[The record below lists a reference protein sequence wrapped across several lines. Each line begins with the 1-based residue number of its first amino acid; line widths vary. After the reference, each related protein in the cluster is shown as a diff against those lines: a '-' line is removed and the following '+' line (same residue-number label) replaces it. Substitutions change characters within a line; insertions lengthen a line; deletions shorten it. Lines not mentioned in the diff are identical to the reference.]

1 MEQFA
6 TRVEQ
11 LATHVEL
18 ETALRHKPSWVVE
31 AQTYITGQCVLKLD
45 NWIPRGT
52 RGRAGL
58 QAEITVLSKKGGG
71 DKTHRNHPGSP
82 SGRDTHEIDP

>member
-1 MEQFA
+1 MEQLA

-58 QAEITVLSKKGGG
+58 QAEIRVLGK
-71 DKTHRNHPGSP
+71 
-82 SGRDTHEIDP
+82 